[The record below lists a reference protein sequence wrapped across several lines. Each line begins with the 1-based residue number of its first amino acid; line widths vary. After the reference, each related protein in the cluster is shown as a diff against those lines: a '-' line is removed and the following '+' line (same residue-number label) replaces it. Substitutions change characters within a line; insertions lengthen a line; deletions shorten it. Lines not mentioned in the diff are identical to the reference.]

1 MAYVLDAGIQM
12 SGPTLS
18 HREYA
23 RFARLSLE
31 ELERDCAFE
40 AFHASGP
47 GGQGVNTAD
56 SAVRMRHIPT
66 GMVVVSREQRSQLQN
81 RAACLR
87 KLQTILR
94 ERAIPPKRRVKT
106 LPTKGS
112 IERRLREKRGR
123 SDVKASRR
131 HPSMD
136 D

>member
-12 SGPTLS
+12 SEPTLS

-66 GMVVVSREQRSQLQN
+66 GIVAVSREQRSQLQN

-94 ERAIPPKRRVKT
+94 ERVIPPKRRVKT
-106 LPTKGS
+106 RPTKGS

>member
-12 SGPTLS
+12 SEPTLS

-47 GGQGVNTAD
+47 GGQGMNTAD

-66 GMVVVSREQRSQLQN
+66 GIVVVSREQRSQLQN

-87 KLQTILR
+87 KLQTILC

-106 LPTKGS
+106 RPTKGS

>member
-12 SGPTLS
+12 SEPTLS

>member
-1 MAYVLDAGIQM
+1 MTEG
-12 SGPTLS
+12 TLS

-23 RFARLSLE
+23 RFARLPLE
-31 ELERDCAFE
+31 ELEKDCSFE

-56 SAVRMRHIPT
+56 SAVRMRHVPT
-66 GMVVVSREQRSQLQN
+66 GIVVVSREQRSQLQN
-81 RAACLR
+81 RAQCLR

-106 LPTKGS
+106 RPTKGS

-123 SDVKASRR
+123 SDIKASRR
-131 HPSMD
+131 RSSFD